1 MKYGSSCEKYLPY
14 PNKAV
19 IIKSIIWEVYFM
31 DQYLPLIMLGVLIVV
46 YYFIL
51 IKPQRKKEQQIKA
64 MRDSLAVGDEVIT
77 IGGFVGRVVSVK
89 DDDTLVIEV
98 GADKTKLKLMKWGIS
113 VKTSTESNQ
122 D

>member
-1 MKYGSSCEKYLPY
+1 
-14 PNKAV
+14 
-19 IIKSIIWEVYFM
+19 M